1 MRRARLGL
9 AYLALWAL
17 AACGQDTPLTPD
29 PGGQSWPDSI
39 SGMALAAPTLAP
51 YETPVDF
58 ASLPSASPPWPACAP
73 VVAQAAVVLPQ
84 FPADLPLPPGLRLFK
99 SLSLHG
105 NSNNIQLVGYA
116 PLTFGNAMRFVVEVL
131 PAAGY
136 VLGRGDT
143 EGGAEA
149 ESTFTGPGWTGGV
162 RVAAVM
168 DCEAVTEWVII
179 VTKR

>member
-1 MRRARLGL
+1 MSGARLGL
-9 AYLALWAL
+9 ACLALWAL
-17 AACGQDTPLTPD
+17 AACGQDTPLTTD
-29 PGGQSWPDSI
+29 PGAQSWPDSI

-51 YETPVDF
+51 DETPVDF
-58 ASLPSASPPWPACAP
+58 GTIGVPPWPACAP
-73 VVAQAAVVLPQ
+73 LVTQPAAIVPQ

-99 SLSLHG
+99 SLSLRG
-105 NSNNIQLVGYA
+105 NPNNIQLVGYA

-136 VLGRGDT
+136 ALGRGDT

-168 DCEAVTEWVII
+168 GCEAVTEWVVI